1 MTKKVTVLGAGAW
14 GTALALQ
21 AHYADN
27 QVTLWAYLKEEK
39 EEIDQ
44 YGENKSRLPDV
55 KIPQDISVT
64 CDLKEAAQGDI
75 LLVATPAQA
84 IRGFLTTLKEHLK
97 PETILVFCSKGIEIS
112 TGALI
117 SEICAEVIPT
127 VKFAILSGPNFA
139 KEIAKGA
146 PGAATLAAPTLDQAQ
161 SLATL
166 LSSPTFR
173 VYPSDDIM
181 GVQVGGA
188 LKNVVAIASGLV
200 SGAGFGENLRAAL
213 ITRGL
218 EEMARFG
225 ERKGAKR
232 ETFMG
237 LSGMGDLIL
246 CAMSK
251 TSRNMNFGFEVGQ
264 GGKTK
269 GSSEKKQV
277 LTEGAHTVKAVRQLT
292 KAQNIDMPICE
303 AVYRVLYE
311 GKSIKGELA
320 TLLMRPAVPEI
331 ISS

>member
-27 QVTLWAYLKEEK
+27 DVTLWAYLQEEK
-39 EEIDQ
+39 DDIDQ
-44 YGENKSRLPDV
+44 HGENKGRLPGV

-64 CDLKEAAQGDI
+64 CDLAKAAQGDV
-75 LLVATPAQA
+75 LLVVTPAQA
-84 IRGFLTTLKEHLK
+84 IRGFLTSLKEHLK
-97 PETILVFCSKGIEIS
+97 PETCIVFCSKGIEIS

-117 SEICAEVIPT
+117 TDICEEIIPT
-127 VKFAILSGPNFA
+127 TPIAILSGPNFA
-139 KEIAKGA
+139 TEIAMGA
-146 PGAATLAAPTLDQAQ
+146 PGAATLAAKTLEQAEEL
-161 SLATL
+161 STL

-173 VYPSDDIM
+173 VYPSTDIM

-218 EEMARFG
+218 EEMVRFG
-225 ERKGAKR
+225 VKKGAKR

-246 CAMSK
+246 CAMST
-251 TSRNMNFGFEVGQ
+251 TSRNMNFGFEL
-264 GGKTK
+264 GKNAQNN
-269 GSSEKKQV
+269 EKSKEGTV
-277 LTEGAHTVKAVRQLT
+277 LTEGAHTVKAVRKLT
-292 KAQNIDMPICE
+292 QEQGIDMPICE

-311 GKSIKGELA
+311 GKDIKGELA

-331 ISS
+331 V